1 MALDTDPL
9 SGKLLAWFGLNRRG
23 LPWREDRTP
32 YRVWISEIMLQ
43 QTRVD
48 TVIAYYQKWLEAF
61 PTVADLAA
69 AGEQDVLKRWE
80 GLGYYSRA
88 RSLHRA
94 ARIVVRDYG
103 GELPSDPDVLAKLP
117 GIGPYTAGS
126 ISSIAFGNPVPAIDG
141 NVRRV
146 YSRLFDLSAP
156 LRSKAS
162 EAELKRISERFLAD
176 PNVSAAPGDFLEA
189 LMDLGA
195 TICAPAA
202 PRCPICPL
210 RDDCLAAA
218 RGTVRD
224 RPVVE
229 KKAPAPTLTVT
240 AAVIV
245 DGDGRL
251 LLTRRP
257 KNGLLGGLWE
267 FPGGKVEAGESLED
281 CIRREIREE
290 LGVDFSPRR
299 PFGVYRHAYTHF
311 KIILHAFVGTIPANA
326 EAEPL
331 SADALTWAG
340 PSELNAY
347 PMGKVD
353 RAIARNWLD
362 EKSLPLTGLPNP
374 AE

>member
-9 SGKLLAWFGLNRRG
+9 SAKLLAWFGLNRRG

-48 TVIAYYQKWLEAF
+48 TVIAYYQKWLKAF
-61 PTVADLAA
+61 PTIADLAA
-69 AGEQDVLKRWE
+69 AAEQDVLKLWE

-94 ARIVVRDYG
+94 ARIIVRDYG
-103 GELPSDPDVLAKLP
+103 GELPSDPDALAKLP
-117 GIGPYTAGS
+117 GIGPYTVGS
-126 ISSIAFGNPVPAIDG
+126 ISAIAFGNPVPAIDG

-156 LRSKAS
+156 LRSKTS
-162 EAELKRISERFLAD
+162 EAELKRISERFLTD

-218 RGTVRD
+218 RGTVRE

-229 KKAPAPTLTVT
+229 KKAPTPTLTVT
-240 AAVIV
+240 AAVIA
-245 DGDGRL
+245 DGNGRL

-267 FPGGKVEAGESLED
+267 FRG
-281 CIRREIREE
+281 
-290 LGVDFSPRR
+290 
-299 PFGVYRHAYTHF
+299 
-311 KIILHAFVGTIPANA
+311 
-326 EAEPL
+326 
-331 SADALTWAG
+331 
-340 PSELNAY
+340 
-347 PMGKVD
+347 
-353 RAIARNWLD
+353 
-362 EKSLPLTGLPNP
+362 
-374 AE
+374 

>member
-61 PTVADLAA
+61 PTIADLAA

-103 GELPSDPDVLAKLP
+103 GELPSDPDALAKLP

-224 RPVVE
+224 RPVVAE
-229 KKAPAPTLTVT
+229 
-240 AAVIV
+240 
-245 DGDGRL
+245 RSEE
-251 LLTRRP
+251 RRV
-257 KNGLLGGLWE
+257 
-267 FPGGKVEAGESLED
+267 GKECRS
-281 CIRREIREE
+281 RW
-290 LGVDFSPRR
+290 SP
-299 PFGVYRHAYTHF
+299 YH
-311 KIILHAFVGTIPANA
+311 
-326 EAEPL
+326 
-331 SADALTWAG
+331 
-340 PSELNAY
+340 
-347 PMGKVD
+347 
-353 RAIARNWLD
+353 
-362 EKSLPLTGLPNP
+362 
-374 AE
+374 

>member
-61 PTVADLAA
+61 PTIADLAA

-103 GELPSDPDVLAKLP
+103 GELPSDPDALAKLP

-176 PNVSAAPGDFLEA
+176 PNVSAAPG
-189 LMDLGA
+189 G
-195 TICAPAA
+195 
-202 PRCPICPL
+202 
-210 RDDCLAAA
+210 
-218 RGTVRD
+218 
-224 RPVVE
+224 
-229 KKAPAPTLTVT
+229 
-240 AAVIV
+240 
-245 DGDGRL
+245 
-251 LLTRRP
+251 
-257 KNGLLGGLWE
+257 W
-267 FPGGKVEAGESLED
+267 
-281 CIRREIREE
+281 
-290 LGVDFSPRR
+290 
-299 PFGVYRHAYTHF
+299 
-311 KIILHAFVGTIPANA
+311 
-326 EAEPL
+326 
-331 SADALTWAG
+331 
-340 PSELNAY
+340 
-347 PMGKVD
+347 
-353 RAIARNWLD
+353 
-362 EKSLPLTGLPNP
+362 
-374 AE
+374 